1 MSMNLTKEQ
10 VNALNQPID
19 KANVSERWADKR
31 KTLKLAYIES
41 WHVIREANRIFD
53 YDWSSETI
61 KMDLVHADNFCVTY
75 IARVRVIV
83 NGIVKEGY
91 GAGHGRGE
99 RVPAGDKHE
108 SAVKEAE
115 SDARKRAL
123 MQFGDQ
129 FGLSLYDKEKN
140 WQKTTPPVNNDLDS
154 NTTPTKT
161 KQQPLKSDVIP
172 DALSN
177 QEKQMILK
185 ELKQLAESKDE
196 KEQNTFNNLEN
207 YCRMTFPIPENGR
220 FSEYIQEKKHKVIID
235 DYMRPYRK

>member
-19 KANVSERWADKR
+19 KNNVAFRSGGGS
-31 KTLKLAYIES
+31 LKLAYLES

-61 KMDLVHADNFCVTY
+61 RMDLVHCDLNCVTY
-75 IARVRVIV
+75 IAKVRVIV
-83 NGIVKEGY
+83 NGIVKEGI
-91 GAGHGRGE
+91 GSGHGRGKN
-99 RVPAGDKHE
+99 VPEGDKHE

-140 WQKTTPPVNNDLDS
+140 WQKTQPPVNNDLI
-154 NTTPTKT
+154 TTP
-161 KQQPLKSDVIP
+161 KQKKEQPLNSDVIP
-172 DALSN
+172 EALS
-177 QEKQMILK
+177 K
-185 ELKQLAESKDE
+185 AERMALINEITKYATSKDE
-196 KEQNTFNNLEN
+196 RDSKIFNDLEN
-207 YCRMTFPIPENGR
+207 YCLKNFPFPVGGK
-220 FSEYIQEKKHKVIID
+220 FSDYIQEKRHGVIIND
-235 DYMRPYRK
+235 FLRPYRK